1 MTALK
6 KVVTASR
13 SNAFGADK
21 MRYVFAVVL
30 ILTTAL
36 GGCDRRPSD
45 GRGLLERL
53 SNRVGPDELATV
65 PQKPLEAPIDFSV
78 LPEPRPGIGNRA
90 DLTPGVDVVVAMTG
104 SAPRDSASANGDALF
119 LAEIMLRAGA
129 APDDGFGFFSLF
141 DGRSDLLDAQA
152 ELERLRT
159 MGIRTPAAPPT
170 R

>member
-13 SNAFGADK
+13 NNAFEAKK
-21 MRYVFAVVL
+21 MKFACAAIL
-30 ILTTAL
+30 IMVTAI

-65 PQKPLEAPIDFSV
+65 PQKPLAAPNDFSL
-78 LPEPRPGIGNRA
+78 LPEPMPGTGNRA
-90 DLTPGVDVVVAMTG
+90 DLTPAVDVVVAMTG
-104 SAPRDSASANGDALF
+104 SAPRDSALASGDALF
-119 LAEIMLRAGA
+119 LAEIMMRAGA
-129 APDDGFGFFSLF
+129 APDDGFGWFGLF
-141 DGRSDLLDAQA
+141 DGRGDLLDAQA
-152 ELERLRT
+152 ELERLRA
-159 MGIRTPAAPPT
+159 MGIRTPAAPPS